1 MEEKYESFKQKI
13 LKLNELAL
21 RGEEGEAINARK
33 AMVRLCST
41 LGVNLEDILNE
52 SEQKKEYVFNVG
64 CDHLL
69 KELFFM
75 CSEKILG
82 DGEIWYKEKNSHIS
96 LELTPSQICRVV
108 YLLRFSQG
116 KLQEGTESY
125 KEKIA
130 SGIFVET

>member
-82 DGEIWYKEKNSHIS
+82 GGEIWYKEKNSHILGTYS
-96 LELTPSQICRVV
+96 FTICRVV